1 MGVRG
6 SRAHR
11 APGATL
17 ARRMLGATLARRMFG
32 ATPMRRMLGATL
44 ACSLA
49 ACAQGAQNPLDF
61 GDERDAAVDASG
73 DASLD
78 AHADAAPHDAGSD
91 AHEAATSADA
101 GADAPV
107 DASADAKLDAPAD
120 AAADAST
127 DAAADATTD
136 AATDAHGDAPID
148 ALVEAGDAG
157 CSPTSCGAQ
166 RACTSAG
173 CVDGRLVFVTSSSSA
188 GNLGG
193 VAGADARCAAL
204 ASAAGLAGSF
214 GAWIATS
221 ASVPSGRLS
230 HASVPYFLVDGT
242 RVADDWADL
251 TDGSI
256 QAPIARDESGFS
268 VSTFEVWTD
277 CDSSGTYGGGGCSD
291 FTSSSSS
298 ASFADVG
305 VTSSASYGWSSTYAQ
320 YCDRTNVHLYCFEN

>member
-6 SRAHR
+6 SRARR

-17 ARRMLGATLARRMFG
+17 VRRMLGATLARRMFG

-91 AHEAATSADA
+91 THEAAS
-101 GADAPV
+101 DAPV

-120 AAADAST
+120 V
-127 DAAADATTD
+127 AADATTD
-136 AATDAHGDAPID
+136 AASDADAAADAHGDAASD

-157 CSPTSCGAQ
+157 CTPTSCGAQ
-166 RACTSAG
+166 RACPSAG
-173 CVDGRLVFVTSSSSA
+173 GVDGRLVCVTSSSS
-188 GNLGG
+188 GGKLGG
-193 VAGADARCAAL
+193 VAGADARCATL

-251 TDGSI
+251 TDGTL